1 MAKITVTLDSADI
14 DPLDTGAR
22 RQYMNVFLAS
32 TPISISVIDE
42 AYTKAIELQS
52 KHLAERGIREVS
64 TVYFEYCVDMTQ
76 WNLITNLLM
85 ITKNNPWPWTVSIDE
100 RDLSQGASPIFR
112 DWYQSRGLGGDTQE
126 SISNGQPQVT
136 PRSQQAFV
144 PQTFAEAQEMALE
157 ARERANRVEL
167 EALRFERILRH
178 WPVDSSRHDTYSDQ
192 VQTSGAPGSSSS
204 GDHIRADSPRDL
216 QDAAADLFPPLD
228 PGASRAVLLSD
239 EMMLQD
245 TEVCRAIL
253 RRL

>member
-22 RQYMNVFLAS
+22 RQYMNVFFAS
-32 TPISISVIDE
+32 TPISISVIQE

-52 KHLAERGIREVS
+52 KHLAERGLCEVS

-112 DWYQSRGLGGDTQE
+112 DWCQSRGLDGETQE

-144 PQTFAEAQEMALE
+144 PQTFAEAQQMALE
-157 ARERANRVEL
+157 ARGKANRVEL
-167 EALRFERILRH
+167 EALRFERIVRH
-178 WPVDSSRHDTYSDQ
+178 WPVDSLPRDTHSDQ
-192 VQTSGAPGSSSS
+192 LQTSGAPASSS
-204 GDHIRADSPRDL
+204 GDHIRADSPREL

-245 TEVCRAIL
+245 TEARRAIL